1 MEQAL
6 RNIVSKI
13 AETPSDFAPDA
24 NLRDDL
30 RVDSVRALELVFE
43 VEREFAIKVPEGRY
57 GEVRTFQDLV
67 TLIDSIKVC

>member
-6 RNIVSKI
+6 RSIVSKI
-13 AETPSDFAPDA
+13 AETPEDFAPDA

-67 TLIDSIKVC
+67 KLVDSIKVS

>member
-1 MEQAL
+1 MEQTL

-13 AETPSDFAPDA
+13 AETSADFAPDA

-43 VEREFAIKVPEGRY
+43 VENQFSIKVPEGRY

-67 TLIDSIKVC
+67 KLVDSIKAS

>member
-6 RNIVSKI
+6 RSIVSKI
-13 AETPSDFAPDA
+13 AETPEDFSPDA

-43 VEREFAIKVPEGRY
+43 VEKEFSIKVPEGRY

-67 TLIDSIKVC
+67 KLVDSIKV